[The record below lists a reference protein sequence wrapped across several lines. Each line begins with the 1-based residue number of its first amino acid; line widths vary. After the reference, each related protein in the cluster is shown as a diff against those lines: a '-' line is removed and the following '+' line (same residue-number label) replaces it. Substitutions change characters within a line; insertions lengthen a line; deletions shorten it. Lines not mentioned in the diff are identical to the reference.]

1 MWIEKLH
8 LESFRCF
15 DKIELVFGSG
25 INVIC
30 GPNGCG
36 KTSLLEAIA
45 LLLNKRSF
53 RTNRRTQLIRR
64 DSESALVV
72 LHACNEERSER
83 IAAVISRS
91 EMRMKWGD
99 LAEPARSDLV
109 RTFPSVLLEPRHG
122 ADFFHES
129 DARRRWLDETVFHV
143 EHRFLATW
151 QKFQRALAQRN
162 AALSQGS
169 DAVARFTP
177 VYIASAE
184 ELHAIREPAFELLRS
199 AFNDIRDVIDRGVL
213 NGMTLSYR
221 CGWNI
226 EEGLSS
232 HLQRTQDGERRR
244 GHTLAGP
251 QRADIVLQ
259 TADGQARD
267 WLSRGQQKLA
277 LLCFKLAQVSLLQ
290 ERGLNPIVLWD
301 DWQSELS
308 EDTQKVALQTLRR
321 FGSQVILTTPQPV
334 WPEDEPV
341 PDTMFHVEHHV

>member
-15 DKIELVFGSG
+15 DTIELSFCSG

-36 KTSLLEAIA
+36 KTSLLEGIA

-53 RTNRRTQLIRR
+53 RTNRRSQLIRR

-72 LHACNEERSER
+72 LHACSQERHER
-83 IAAVISRS
+83 IAAVINRGD
-91 EMRMKWGD
+91 MQMKWGD
-99 LAEPARSDLV
+99 QSDPVRSDLV

-143 EHRFLATW
+143 EHHFLPTW

-162 AALSQGS
+162 AALSQGAEVVS
-169 DAVARFTP
+169 RFTP
-177 VYIASAE
+177 VYVESAE
-184 ELHAIREPAFELLRS
+184 ELHAIREPAFELLKT

-213 NGMTLSYR
+213 DGMTLSYR
-221 CGWNI
+221 CGWNQD
-226 EEGLSS
+226 EGLSA
-232 HLQRTQDGERRR
+232 HLERTRDGERRR

-259 TADGQARD
+259 TSDGQARD

-277 LLCFKLAQVSLLQ
+277 VLCFKLAQVALLQ
-290 ERGLNPIVLWD
+290 ERGLKPIVLWD

-308 EDTQKVALQTLRR
+308 EDTQKIALQTLRH
-321 FGSQVILTTPQPV
+321 FGSQVILTTPQAA
-334 WPEDEPV
+334 WPETEPA